1 MNVLITGATGMV
13 GEGVLLTCLQNSAVT
28 NVISLSRK
36 PIRLKHEKLQEII
49 LKDFNEINQLKDQIA
64 TIDACF
70 FCAGVSSIGE
80 NEASFYKKTYQL
92 VVPFATTL
100 SEINSNL
107 VFTYVSGKGTDS
119 TENGKTMWARVKGK
133 TENALLKLPFTAVY
147 NFRPGLMKPIKN
159 QKNTPDVL
167 KFVNLFYPL
176 IKKMAPNYACT
187 LQEVGLAMI
196 NSVQKSYS
204 KNNIEVND
212 IIILAK

>member
-13 GEGVLLTCLQNSAVT
+13 GEGVLLACLQNNAVT

-36 PIRLKHEKLQEII
+36 SIRLKHEKLQEII
-49 LKDFNEINQLKDQIA
+49 LKDFNEVNQIKEQIGA
-64 TIDACF
+64 IDACF

-80 NEASFYKKTYQL
+80 NEASFYRKTYQL
-92 VVPFATTL
+92 VVPFATAL

-147 NFRPGLMKPIKN
+147 NFRPGLMKPMKN
-159 QKNTPDVL
+159 QKNIPDAL
-167 KFVNLFYPL
+167 KLATVFYPF
-176 IKKMAPNYACT
+176 IKKIAPNYACT
-187 LQEVGLAMI
+187 LQEVGMAMI
-196 NSVQKSYS
+196 NSVQK
-204 KNNIEVND
+204 NIQK
-212 IIILAK
+212 IL